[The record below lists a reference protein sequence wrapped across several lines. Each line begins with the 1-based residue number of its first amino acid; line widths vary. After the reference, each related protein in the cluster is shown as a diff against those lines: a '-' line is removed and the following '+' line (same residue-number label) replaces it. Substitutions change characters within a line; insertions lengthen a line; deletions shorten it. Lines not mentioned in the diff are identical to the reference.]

1 MLARARAVRPRL
13 PRSLS
18 LNARA
23 LSPRQFLAATMTR
36 NTFLKEENL
45 RRVFD
50 QLDADNSSF
59 ISVENLAQVL
69 GSEDHAREVIAEA
82 DITKDGVI
90 SFDEFRQIMERLE
103 GEE

>member
-1 MLARARAVRPRL
+1 
-13 PRSLS
+13 
-18 LNARA
+18 
-23 LSPRQFLAATMTR
+23 MTR

-59 ISVENLAQVL
+59 ISVENLAEVL
-69 GSEDHAREVIAEA
+69 GSADHAREVIAEA

-90 SFDEFRQIMERLE
+90 SYDEFRQIMERLE